1 MCFKPTGENM
11 KTKPTEAKFNRY
23 QHYAEK
29 AAEAERKGNYA
40 EAQDHWEVAKLSAKK
55 TANRDWAEQRAEFC
69 KRMHK
74 KPF

>member
-1 MCFKPTGENM
+1 MCFKPTGKNM

-29 AAEAERKGNYA
+29 AAEAERKGNYK
-40 EAQDHWEVAKLSAKK
+40 EAQDHWEVAKLSAKT
-55 TANRDWAEQRAEFC
+55 TANRDWAEQRAAFC
-69 KRMHK
+69 KRVNE

>member
-1 MCFKPTGENM
+1 MKP
-11 KTKPTEAKFNRY
+11 KPIDTKFNRY

-40 EAQDHWEVAKLSAKK
+40 EAKDHWEVAKLSAKT
-55 TANRDWAEQRAEFC
+55 TANLDWAEQRVAFC
-69 KRMHK
+69 KRVNE

>member
-1 MCFKPTGENM
+1 M

-29 AAEAERKGNYA
+29 AAEAERKGNYK
-40 EAQDHWEVAKLSAKK
+40 EAQDHWEVAKLSAKT
-55 TANRDWAEQRAEFC
+55 TANRDLAEQRAAFC
-69 KRMHK
+69 KRVNE

>member
-1 MCFKPTGENM
+1 M
-11 KTKPTEAKFNRY
+11 KTEQKATEFDRY
-23 QHYAEK
+23 KHYAEK

-40 EAQDHWEVAKLSAKK
+40 DAQDHWEVAKLSAKK
-55 TANRDWAEQRAEFC
+55 TANRDWAGQRAVFC

>member
-1 MCFKPTGENM
+1 M

-29 AAEAERKGNYA
+29 AAEAERKGNYE
-40 EAQDHWEVAKLSAKK
+40 EAQDYWEIAKLSAKT
-55 TANRDWAEQRAEFC
+55 TANRDWAEQRVAFC
-69 KRMHK
+69 KRVNE